1 MKRALALLILALF
14 PGFIFAD
21 GVESNTPS
29 SGSIA
34 NAPVNKASDASF
46 DKRLPP
52 VLPGER
58 MNDSGH
64 EVRVW
69 SSSGPVP
76 VSQAPEPFKDKQLI
90 NDVVRN
96 QGIIVDE
103 RRDRFDR
110 RPGDNSWNKSEHGQ
124 EQTSPSSQNA
134 K

>member
-1 MKRALALLILALF
+1 MKFAFSLLTLALF
-14 PGFIFAD
+14 PCYVFAD
-21 GVESNTPS
+21 GVPSDTPS
-29 SGSIA
+29 SGSMA

-76 VSQAPEPFKDKQLI
+76 VSQAPEPFKDKQLV

-96 QGIIVDE
+96 QGIVIDE

-110 RPGDNSWNKSEHGQ
+110 RPGDNSWNKPEHEQ

>member
-1 MKRALALLILALF
+1 MRLLFVFIISVLF
-14 PGFIFAD
+14 PVLLFAD
-21 GVESNTPS
+21 GNLSGSSTPS
-29 SGSIA
+29 SIA

-90 NDVVRN
+90 DDFVTNKSV
-96 QGIIVDE
+96 IVDE
-103 RRDRFDR
+103 RR
-110 RPGDNSWNKSEHGQ
+110 SVK
-124 EQTSPSSQNA
+124 
-134 K
+134 